1 MKYVLIGGSIACL
14 GAILGIKSVDENAEI
29 TVFCGEKTPL
39 YSRPLISYYLEG
51 KTKEENLA
59 FRGSDFYCKNS
70 VDALSYK
77 VTKINV
83 SDKTVTAENGE
94 VFPYDKLFVGTGSY
108 PFVPPM
114 QGLEK
119 VKNKTCFYTLEDA
132 KRLQSSLSPS
142 AEILIVGAGLI
153 GLKCAEGCYPTAKNI
168 TIVDMQTRVLP
179 NATTPEVGKI
189 LADKLTEKGIVLKL
203 GASVSSFEQNEAT
216 LTTGEKIRFDTVV
229 LAIGVRPEVEP
240 LASAGAKINRGII
253 VDEYMQTS
261 LPDVYCAGDCAEGY
275 DAVSGGKRLL
285 QLFPSAYNGGYA
297 AGRNMAG
304 EKEPFLTDIALNSTS
319 LFGLKFTSCGSYDGE
334 KIETITENGYKALF
348 IKDGFLVGYI
358 LVGDVNRAGIYTRL
372 ISHRVPLA
380 EIDEKTMLDS
390 PALIAYDAE
399 TRRKFLA
406 EEA

>member
-14 GAILGIKSVDENAEI
+14 GAILGIKSVDENADI

-59 FRGSDFYCKNS
+59 FKGADFYCKNG
-70 VDALSYK
+70 VNALSYK
-77 VTKINV
+77 VTKI
-83 SDKTVTAENGE
+83 DADGKTVTAEDGK
-94 VFPYDKLFVGTGSY
+94 VYPYDKLFFGAGSY

-114 QGLEK
+114 NGLEK

-132 KRLQSSLSPS
+132 KRLKDALTPSSKL
-142 AEILIVGAGLI
+142 LIVGAGLI
-153 GLKCAEGCYPTAKNI
+153 GLKCAEGCYPTTTDI

-189 LADKLTEKGIVLKL
+189 LADKLIEKGIVLKL
-203 GASVSSFEQNEAT
+203 GASVSSFEANEAT
-216 LTTGEKIRFDTVV
+216 LTTGEKIPFDVVV
-229 LAIGVRPEVEP
+229 LAIGVRPTVEP
-240 LASAGAKINRGII
+240 LKTAGAEINRGIL
-253 VDEYMQTS
+253 VDDFMKTS

-285 QLFPSAYNGGYA
+285 QLFPSAYNGGYV

-304 EKEPFLTDIALNSTS
+304 EEEPFLTDVALNSTS

-334 KIETITENGYKALF
+334 KLETATENGYKALF
-348 IKDGFLVGYI
+348 VKDGFLVGYI
-358 LVGDVNRAGIYTRL
+358 LVGEVNRAGIYTKI
-372 ISHRVPLA
+372 ISNRIPLS
-380 EIDEKTMLDS
+380 EIDEETMLKS
-390 PALIAYDAE
+390 PSLIAFDPDA
-399 TRRKFLA
+399 RKKFLSA
-406 EEA
+406 EV